1 MRRGFTLL
9 EVIVAL
15 LVLEVGVVGVVGA
28 LVLASSTLAR
38 AEALERAVATTEG
51 ILDSRARTR
60 SAGAD
65 SVLYPAGRVSWS
77 VDDSGR
83 VAVRATDPKG
93 EVILDVRS
101 LLTPW

>member
-1 MRRGFTLL
+1 MRGGFTLL

-15 LVLEVGVVGVVGA
+15 IVLEVGVVGVVGA

-38 AEALERAVATTEG
+38 AEVLERAVATTEG
-51 ILDSRARTR
+51 ILDSLARTR

-65 SVLYPAGRVSWS
+65 SVLYPAGGVSWS

-83 VAVRATDPKG
+83 VAVHATDPKG
-93 EVILDVRS
+93 EVVLDVRS
-101 LLTPW
+101 VLPPW